1 MKIERISDHQIRCTL
16 TRQDLAARQLKLS
29 ELAYGSE
36 NARQLFKDMM
46 QKASYELGF
55 EAEEVPLMIEAVPI
69 SADSIIL
76 IITKVD
82 DPEELDTRFA
92 NFAPSVH
99 EEDDGGIDGLLKSL
113 TKETENVLDIFKRFR
128 PEDANVSADEELAE
142 AIESND
148 LTKAFSFN
156 SLDEVIK
163 VAKLL
168 ERFYFGNSSLYKDEK
183 TDKLILVI
191 SKTNHTPEDFNKVC
205 NIISEYGEN
214 KKFSGAAE
222 AYLTEH
228 GNIIIKDDA
237 LKILTEAK

>member
-1 MKIERISDHQIRCTL
+1 MKIERISDNQIRCTL

-36 NARQLFKDMM
+36 NARKLFKDMM

-55 EAEEVPLMIEAVPI
+55 EAEEVPLMIEAVPM
-69 SADSIIL
+69 SSDSIIL

-99 EEDDGGIDGLLKSL
+99 EEDDGGIDGLLKYLSQ
-113 TKETENVLDIFKRFR
+113 ETENVLDLFKRFR
-128 PEDANVSADEELAE
+128 PEEPDMADDGAE
-142 AIESND
+142 PVESND

-156 SLDEVIK
+156 NLDEVIK

-183 TDKLILVI
+183 ANKLILVI
-191 SKTNHTPEDFNKVC
+191 NKTNHTPEDFNKVC
-205 NIISEYGEN
+205 NIISEYAEN
-214 KKFSGAAE
+214 KKFSGASE
-222 AYLTEH
+222 AYLTEQ
-228 GNIIIKDDA
+228 NNVIIKDNA
-237 LKILTEAK
+237 LKVLTEAL

>member
-55 EAEEVPLMIEAVPI
+55 EAEEVPLMIEAVPM
-69 SADSIIL
+69 SPDSIIL

-128 PEDANVSADEELAE
+128 PEDSEVSVDDDLADA
-142 AIESND
+142 AESND
-148 LTKAFSFN
+148 LTRAFSFN
-156 SLDEVIK
+156 NLDEVIK

-183 TDKLILVI
+183 TDSLILVV
-191 SKTNHTPEDFNKVC
+191 SKTSHTPEDFNKVC
-205 NIISEYGEN
+205 NIISEYGES

-228 GNIIIKDDA
+228 GNIIIKDEA
-237 LKILTEAK
+237 LRILTEAK

>member
-16 TRQDLAARQLKLS
+16 TGQDLAARQLKLS

-36 NARQLFKDMM
+36 NARRLFRDMM

-55 EAEEVPLMIEAVPI
+55 NTDEMPLMIEAVPM
-69 SADSIIL
+69 SPDSIIL

-113 TKETENVLDIFKRFR
+113 TKETENVLDLFKRFR
-128 PEDANVSADEELAE
+128 PDESGNVAEDLDADASE
-142 AIESND
+142 IND
-148 LTKAFSFN
+148 LTKAFSFKN
-156 SLDEVIK
+156 LDEVIK

-168 ERFYFGNSSLYKDEK
+168 ERFYFGNSSLYRDEK
-183 TDKLILVI
+183 TDSLVLVI
-191 SKTNHTPEDFNKVC
+191 NKTNHTPEDFNKVC
-205 NIISEYGEN
+205 NIMSEYAEN

-222 AYLTEH
+222 AYLEEH
-228 GNIIIKDDA
+228 GNTIIKDNA
-237 LKILTEAK
+237 LRKLLELK